1 MLGLSDAPDVYLR
14 LTAIVFAALVAAA
27 ALHLIR
33 ALIDATENA
42 ERHAR
47 AHRCTIARN
56 AAATETLVSDK
67 AAAEERT
74 RAELARRVE
83 AEAQVQAEREM
94 SAYLFHEFRA
104 DLQGI
109 GSAVLRWSA
118 GETVSPSLAAAAR
131 ASILHCKELAAN
143 VMDVAKFNSGEL
155 VLAQEDVDVRALC
168 EEVHQTMSIAYP
180 TGDGGDE
187 GDAGRPAAVVRRV
200 VCPAG
205 LYVKGSPRHLRQI
218 LRNLFSNACKFTE
231 RGSIV
236 IEASPVAESPSTVD
250 VRFSV
255 CDTGCGIVAEDQQ
268 KVFRKFQQVSTERG
282 GGSGGSSYDGTGM
295 GLPLSQGFVELMG
308 GTLELA
314 SPWITGDGSVVSGTM
329 FHFTVTFPRGQAT
342 KALDNGGTGRAD
354 ESSGCERT
362 SASATQQRYPKFLP
376 SNGEDE
382 KGGHIPWTKGV
393 PCTPAELP
401 CVDASVVLDSFTD
414 AHEKAAIIASFV
426 DELNTP
432 VKMFSPLR

>member
-1 MLGLSDAPDVYLR
+1 MLGLSEAPDVYLR
-14 LTAIVFAALVAAA
+14 LAAIVFAALVAAA

-168 EEVHQTMSIAYP
+168 EEVHQIDRVSH
-180 TGDGGDE
+180 GG
-187 GDAGRPAAVVRRV
+187 RWR
-200 VCPAG
+200 
-205 LYVKGSPRHLRQI
+205 
-218 LRNLFSNACKFTE
+218 
-231 RGSIV
+231 
-236 IEASPVAESPSTVD
+236 
-250 VRFSV
+250 
-255 CDTGCGIVAEDQQ
+255 
-268 KVFRKFQQVSTERG
+268 
-282 GGSGGSSYDGTGM
+282 
-295 GLPLSQGFVELMG
+295 
-308 GTLELA
+308 
-314 SPWITGDGSVVSGTM
+314 
-329 FHFTVTFPRGQAT
+329 
-342 KALDNGGTGRAD
+342 
-354 ESSGCERT
+354 
-362 SASATQQRYPKFLP
+362 
-376 SNGEDE
+376 
-382 KGGHIPWTKGV
+382 
-393 PCTPAELP
+393 
-401 CVDASVVLDSFTD
+401 
-414 AHEKAAIIASFV
+414 
-426 DELNTP
+426 
-432 VKMFSPLR
+432 